1 MTVQKQTRS
10 QRRAFTLV
18 ELLVVIGI
26 IAVLIAILL
35 PALQKAREQA
45 NAVACASNLRQLHTA
60 IGIYIVNEGQYM
72 MPSSRGTGNGA
83 TNNWWGYEALGRG
96 LGIKGIGTGIAADRA
111 AAARIAKMLNC
122 PSVRRPEPPD
132 GPLTSTYYGDYT
144 YNGNLGDFR
153 YYMNGGL
160 GRNEGTAD
168 TANPYTWAQFKKRS
182 RIPENVLV
190 ALDLPEPVGSNDDR
204 FGSLGNLTT
213 ASGSARPVPR
223 AGRPHANNTKAN
235 CLFTDGSV
243 RLVKAFNPRGNWA
256 PTAFDPATTE
266 LADWMI
272 KSTDYLKGTSVQIN
286 WGTGSPSDMWQKGR
300 PLPF

>member
-1 MTVQKQTRS
+1 MQVRKQ
-10 QRRAFTLV
+10 AFTLV

-35 PALQKAREQA
+35 PTLQKAREQA
-45 NAVACASNLRQLHTA
+45 NAVACASNLKQLHTA
-60 IGIYIVNEGQYM
+60 MSIYTVNEQHYI
-72 MPSSRGTGNGA
+72 MPSSRGVGSGA

-96 LGIKGIGTGIAADRA
+96 LGIKGIGTGAAAERA

-153 YYMNGGL
+153 YYVNGGL
-160 GRNEGTAD
+160 GANEGGTDA
-168 TANPYTWAQFKKRS
+168 ANPYTWAQFKKRS
-182 RIPENVLV
+182 RVPENVLV
-190 ALDLPEPVGSNDDR
+190 ALDLPDVDSANDDR
-204 FGSLGNLTT
+204 FGSLSNLTT
-213 ASGSARPVPR
+213 AGSGRPVPR
-223 AGRPHANNTKAN
+223 AGRPHGRKDKAN

-243 RLVKAFNPRGNWA
+243 RMVKAFNPVGGNWA
-256 PTAFDPATTE
+256 PTAFDARTTE

-272 KSTDYLKGTSVQIN
+272 KSNDYLRG
-286 WGTGSPSDMWQKGR
+286 
-300 PLPF
+300 